1 MSNEFNI
8 KNIAKLASIN
18 LSEEEQDSLSNDLSI
33 ILEHVNALSDLKLN
47 SQQQEIFI
55 HPLEKETTKEVES
68 LTTLKAKLKTE
79 YFVLY
84 NSKNLTKKSTP
95 IKLLLKNKVKPSL
108 LYTRLL
114 MFNDPH
120 KIETTLIFNRFSP
133 SGNKGP

>member
-55 HPLEKETTKEVES
+55 HPLEKVLELQEDEVIES
-68 LTTLKAKLKTE
+68 LTHDEASSNAPESKDGK
-79 YFVLY
+79 FVV
-84 NSKNLTKKSTP
+84 P
-95 IKLLLKNKVKPSL
+95 PS
-108 LYTRLL
+108 
-114 MFNDPH
+114 M
-120 KIETTLIFNRFSP
+120 E
-133 SGNKGP
+133 

>member
-55 HPLEKETTKEVES
+55 HPLEKELELQEDEVIES
-68 LTTLKAKLKTE
+68 LTHDEAIS
-79 YFVLY
+79 
-84 NSKNLTKKSTP
+84 NC
-95 IKLLLKNKVKPSL
+95 L
-108 LYTRLL
+108 LYT
-114 MFNDPH
+114 
-120 KIETTLIFNRFSP
+120 SP
-133 SGNKGP
+133 SPRDSNLSRMPSSA

>member
-55 HPLEKETTKEVES
+55 HPLETELELHEDEVVES
-68 LTTLKAKLKTE
+68 LTHDEAISNAPESKDGK
-79 YFVLY
+79 FVV
-84 NSKNLTKKSTP
+84 P
-95 IKLLLKNKVKPSL
+95 PS
-108 LYTRLL
+108 
-114 MFNDPH
+114 M
-120 KIETTLIFNRFSP
+120 E
-133 SGNKGP
+133 